1 MKAVFVEFKTSI
13 LATDDDVE
21 NDIREAVARAGH
33 QVGDCAIVSRSGTG
47 GTAEVEVDAPIAGE
61 LGWYET
67 RFFATTCRDTL
78 NRV

>member
-1 MKAVFVEFKTSI
+1 MRTVAVEFQTSI

-33 QVGDCAIVSRSGTG
+33 QVGDCAIVSRSGTV
-47 GTAEVEVDAPIAGE
+47 GTAEAETAAHIAGE

-67 RFFATTCRDTL
+67 RFSATT
-78 NRV
+78 